1 MTLLEEILQAKQEG
15 WAIGHFN
22 ISDSTQF
29 NAIMRA
35 SERADVPVVVG
46 VSEGEGEF
54 LGLHNAVALVQSA
67 RKAGRRV
74 YLNADH
80 SYSVSR
86 AKSAIDAGF
95 DSVIIDGA
103 KLSFEENAKMAKEV
117 VAYRNAS
124 GKDVLVEGEL
134 GYIGTSSKVL
144 DALPEGV
151 AVTEETMTKPEELK
165 QFIDETGIDLMAPAV
180 GNVHG
185 IVATGEPR
193 LSIVRVQEL
202 NAISSVPMVL
212 HGGSGTADEDFKEA
226 IKAGIAM
233 VHINTEIRIAY
244 RKGIEKAFQSDPK
257 EVAPYRFLAEGEKA
271 VEEAVY
277 QRLMLF
283 RHP

>member
-1 MTLLEEILQAKQEG
+1 MTLLEEILQAKAEG

-35 SERADVPVVVG
+35 AERADVPVAVG

-54 LGLHNAVALVQSA
+54 LGLHNAAALVQSA

-103 KLSFEENAKMAKEV
+103 KATFEENAQMAKEV

-151 AVTEETMTKPEELK
+151 AITEESMTKPDELK
-165 QFIDETGIDLMAPAV
+165 RFIDETGIDLIAPAV

-185 IVATGEPR
+185 IISTGEPR
-193 LSIVRVQEL
+193 LSIARVREL

-244 RKGIEKAFQSDPK
+244 RKGIEEAFKSDPK
-257 EVAPYRFLAEGEKA
+257 EVAPYRFLAGGERA

>member
-1 MTLLEEILQAKQEG
+1 MTLKEEILQAKAEG

-35 SERADVPVVVG
+35 AERADVPVVVG

-74 YLNADH
+74 YVNADH
-80 SYSVSR
+80 SYSASR

-103 KLSFEENAKMAKEV
+103 KLSFEENVAMAKEV

-124 GKDVLVEGEL
+124 GKGTLVEGEL

-144 DALPEGV
+144 DALPEG
-151 AVTEETMTKPEELK
+151 AAITEETMTSLDELK
-165 QFIDETGIDLMAPAV
+165 RFIEETGVDLMAPAV

-185 IVATGEPR
+185 IITRGNPR
-193 LSIVRVQEL
+193 LSISRIQEL
-202 NAISSVPMVL
+202 ATGTSAPLVL
-212 HGGSGTADEDFKEA
+212 HGGSGTVDEDFKEA

-244 RKGIEKAFQSDPK
+244 RKGIEEALLADPK
-257 EVAPYRFLAEGEKA
+257 EVAPYRFLAGGERA

>member
-1 MTLLEEILQAKQEG
+1 MTLLEEILQAKREG

-35 SERADVPVVVG
+35 AERADVPVAVG

-103 KLSFEENAKMAKEV
+103 KATFEENAQMAKEV

-124 GKDVLVEGEL
+124 GKGTLIEGEL

-151 AVTEETMTKPEELK
+151 AITEETMTKPDELK
-165 QFIDETGIDLMAPAV
+165 RFIDETGIDLIAPAV

-185 IVATGEPR
+185 IISTGEPR
-193 LSIVRVQEL
+193 LSISRVREL
-202 NAISSVPMVL
+202 NAISAVPMVL

-226 IKAGIAM
+226 ISAGIAM

-244 RKGIEKAFQSDPK
+244 RKGIEEAFKSDPK
-257 EVAPYRFLAEGEKA
+257 EVAPYRFLAGGEKA

>member
-1 MTLLEEILQAKQEG
+1 MTLLEEILQAKAEG

-35 SERADVPVVVG
+35 AERADVPVAVG

-54 LGLHNAVALVQSA
+54 LGLHNATALVQSA

-103 KLSFEENAKMAKEV
+103 KATFEENAQMAKEV

-151 AVTEETMTKPEELK
+151 AITEETMTKPDELK
-165 QFIDETGIDLMAPAV
+165 RFIDETGIDLIAPAV

-185 IVATGEPR
+185 IISTGEPR
-193 LSIVRVQEL
+193 LSIARVREL

-244 RKGIEKAFQSDPK
+244 RKGIEEAFKSDPK
-257 EVAPYRFLAEGEKA
+257 EVAPYRFLAGGEKA

>member
-1 MTLLEEILQAKQEG
+1 MTLIEEILQAKKEG

-35 SERADVPVVVG
+35 AERADVPVVVG

-103 KLSFEENAKMAKEV
+103 KATFEENARMAKEV
-117 VAYRNAS
+117 VAYRDAS

-151 AVTEETMTKPEELK
+151 AITEESMTKPEELK
-165 QFIDETGIDLMAPAV
+165 HFIDETGIDLIAPAV

-185 IVATGEPR
+185 IISTGEPR
-193 LSIVRVQEL
+193 LSIARVGEL
-202 NAISSVPMVL
+202 SAISSVPMVL
-212 HGGSGTADEDFKEA
+212 HGGSGTMDEDFKEA

-233 VHINTEIRIAY
+233 VHINTEIRVAY
-244 RKGIEKAFQSDPK
+244 RKGIEEAFTSDPK
-257 EVAPYRFLAEGEKA
+257 EVAPYRFLAGGEKA

-283 RHP
+283 RHL